1 MKSGTVYYRD
11 IPAGT
16 LVKDADGYLFR
27 YDPLYFADS
36 AMRVVGLTS
45 TSRDMIP
52 ASCPTIALKD

>member
-27 YDPLYFADS
+27 YDPL
-36 AMRVVGLTS
+36 
-45 TSRDMIP
+45 
-52 ASCPTIALKD
+52 